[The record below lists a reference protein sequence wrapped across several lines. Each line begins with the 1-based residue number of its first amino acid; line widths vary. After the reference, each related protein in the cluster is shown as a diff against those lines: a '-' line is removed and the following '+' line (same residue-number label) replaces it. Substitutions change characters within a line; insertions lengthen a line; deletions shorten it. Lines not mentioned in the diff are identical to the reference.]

1 MIILRQAALKQAA
14 LMRMPNLRYSKCLI
28 AVFVAVT
35 ELKMDYL
42 KSGVKTLLVR
52 FTSLVS
58 LLTSLFANNENTP
71 AP

>member
-1 MIILRQAALKQAA
+1 MHLLAIAANIESDGAVIA
-14 LMRMPNLRYSKCLI
+14 RSFSI

>member
-1 MIILRQAALKQAA
+1 MHLLAIAANIASDGAIIALK
-14 LMRMPNLRYSKCLI
+14 MG
-28 AVFVAVT
+28 
-35 ELKMDYL
+35 YL